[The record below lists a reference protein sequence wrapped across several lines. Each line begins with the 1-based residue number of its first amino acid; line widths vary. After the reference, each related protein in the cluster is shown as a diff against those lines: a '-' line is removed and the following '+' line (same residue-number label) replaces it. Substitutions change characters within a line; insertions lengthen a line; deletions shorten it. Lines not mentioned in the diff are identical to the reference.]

1 MRCAAAIR
9 PGWTWWQR
17 VLPLLALLAAAAA
30 LPRPALAQP
39 DELPAEALLSSAELE
54 RLVGPIALYPD
65 DLIAIV
71 LPAATY
77 PLQIVQAARLLEE
90 RERNPGLEPD
100 ESWDDSVVALLNYPE
115 VIELLNDDLDWTW
128 QLGEAVL
135 AQHADVLDA
144 IQDFRDRAYAAGNLR
159 SDERQ
164 VVTRDDGAIAIRP
177 ADPEVIYV
185 PYYEPARVIVRHV
198 YPVVH
203 YYPWAYPVYYYP
215 YPVGY
220 AFHRFRTGFFWGVT
234 TAFSIGWHTH
244 HVHVHHHHHHA
255 HPYFGR
261 SYYDPF
267 YVRRGVNI
275 NINVVNNVWRPRYG
289 HGARPTYRTR
299 VDGVR
304 VTRSAEGR
312 APRPQS
318 RSVEGRAYRAPA
330 ARSVERAGV
339 RSADAGRARAQ
350 TAPRSTTAAR
360 SAGTSAYRPRETAPG
375 AALRAP
381 ARDAPAQRTYRSGG
395 TTPPRADASRA
406 TRPSTSTFR
415 AAPQRSAPGAGT
427 APARPAPAR
436 STAPRSATVG
446 SAPARSAARMAP
458 AQSAPARSSAP
469 ARYSAPARS
478 SAPTRSSAPARSSA
492 SRSSAPARSATSRSA
507 PTERAAP
514 RASGGGGRAA
524 SGGGSY
530 RGGAAGARSGGQRMR

>member
-1 MRCAAAIR
+1 RYPNPARGAEAVMRCAAAIR

-185 PYYEPARVIVRHV
+185 PYYAPARVIVRHV

-312 APRPQS
+312 PQRRARRRPLGRCGPRS
-318 RSVEGRAYRAPA
+318 RADRTAEHDRGAKRRDERLSAAGDRAGRGA
-330 ARSVERAGV
+330 ARTGPRRAGA
-339 RSADAGRARAQ
+339 ADVSQR
-350 TAPRSTTAAR
+350 
-360 SAGTSAYRPRETAPG
+360 
-375 AALRAP
+375 
-381 ARDAPAQRTYRSGG
+381 RD
-395 TTPPRADASRA
+395 D
-406 TRPSTSTFR
+406 
-415 AAPQRSAPGAGT
+415 
-427 APARPAPAR
+427 
-436 STAPRSATVG
+436 
-446 SAPARSAARMAP
+446 SAARGRIPCDAP
-458 AQSAPARSSAP
+458 VDVDV
-469 ARYSAPARS
+469 
-478 SAPTRSSAPARSSA
+478 
-492 SRSSAPARSATSRSA
+492 
-507 PTERAAP
+507 P
-514 RASGGGGRAA
+514 R
-524 SGGGSY
+524 
-530 RGGAAGARSGGQRMR
+530 GAAAVGTGRRHRAGPPGSCTVDRPALGDGRLG